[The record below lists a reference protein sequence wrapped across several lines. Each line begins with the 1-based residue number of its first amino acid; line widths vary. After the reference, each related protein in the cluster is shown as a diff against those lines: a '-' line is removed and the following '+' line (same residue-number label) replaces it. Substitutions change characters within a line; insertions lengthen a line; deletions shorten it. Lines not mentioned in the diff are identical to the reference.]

1 MYAVGSSEIVQ
12 DELLSLF
19 CCDEGHQMWLTN
31 YDEQKNKV
39 EEKKQSAL
47 KPVILK
53 KSISLLVQ
61 NNEKI
66 NIDEN
71 LKPVK
76 VIKKETVL
84 KKASNNN
91 NYSNSINIQKF
102 GVETLL
108 HKKMESDRLFS
119 EDLENEKSELLH
131 LMLTQKRLFER
142 TNKKKFSLSS
152 FNLFDST
159 TTVIIYSLAIL
170 AIYTI
175 I

>member
-19 CCDEGHQMWLTN
+19 CCDDGHQMWLTN
-31 YDEQKNKV
+31 YDEQKHKPLNNKQTV
-39 EEKKQSAL
+39 L
-47 KPVILK
+47 KPTMSNK
-53 KSISLLVQ
+53 AISLLVQ
-61 NNEKI
+61 NTEIKV
-66 NIDEN
+66 DKSV
-71 LKPVK
+71 KPVK

-108 HKKMESDRLFS
+108 HKKMESDRLFA
-119 EDLENEKSELLH
+119 EDLEDEKSELLH
-131 LMLTQKRLFER
+131 LMVTQKKLFER
-142 TNKKKFSLSS
+142 TKKKKFSISS
-152 FNLFDST
+152 VSLFEKPT
-159 TTVIIYSLAIL
+159 TIVIYTLAIL
-170 AIYTI
+170 AFYTI